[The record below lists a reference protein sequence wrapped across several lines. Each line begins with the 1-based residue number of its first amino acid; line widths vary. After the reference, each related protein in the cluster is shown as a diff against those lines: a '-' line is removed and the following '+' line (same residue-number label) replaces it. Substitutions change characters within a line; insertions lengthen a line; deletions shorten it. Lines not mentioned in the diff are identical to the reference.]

1 MSSSEQYDR
10 DADVRLIAPIYRRL
24 PKGPHGID
32 PEEVAHHQR
41 IRMHG
46 AMIEAV
52 ATRGYTDTSV
62 RHVIGLAGVSRRA
75 FYEQFANKED
85 CFMATF
91 DLIVTRTIRS
101 INNAYRAS
109 QGTTE
114 ERIQT
119 AFAAFM
125 REVQTNSKA
134 MHLVIIDAQT
144 AGLGG
149 RQRLRR
155 ATGMFEGLLANSSA
169 RASDNDSMPVP
180 DAIPVPIVRAIVGG
194 LRRSIFLCL
203 RDGHTDDLSGLTE
216 EMLRWFLVFQS
227 PAVGTLHLHRC
238 PSAPS
243 PTIAGLAPGTAD
255 GHDDRSRVLRS
266 VMDLILSE
274 DYEEVSAPR
283 IADEAGLS
291 IDEFLE
297 LYPSRD
303 ACFQDALDILG
314 DDLLRL
320 VADPSLV
327 SSEWASAVCRTVDMM
342 LEHFAANPAHAMIL
356 TVKIFDAG
364 PQAFESVVDLTYE
377 LATLLTEGA
386 PEVSNGRFAME
397 GIAGALWHTLH
408 LHAIHDQLHLLPTI
422 AEYLSYVV
430 LTPFLGA
437 EEAAQ
442 VVVRSR
448 PADLEPSL
456 STLDDGLSEEGENP
470 EAEVPGSSGDD
481 YRRLPGRRSTT
492 YVSTIPTKRETTI
505 TTISGA

>member
-1 MSSSEQYDR
+1 MSSLEQDDR
-10 DADVRLIAPIYRRL
+10 DADVGMIAPIYRRL

-32 PEEVAHHQR
+32 PQEVAHHQR

-52 ATRGYTDTSV
+52 ASRGYENTSV

-91 DLIVTRTIRS
+91 DLIVTRAIRS
-101 INNAYRAS
+101 INGAYRS
-109 QGTTE
+109 SEGLPE
-114 ERIQT
+114 ERMRT

-125 REVQTNSKA
+125 QEVQTNSKA
-134 MHLVIIDAQT
+134 LHLVVIDAQT
-144 AGLGG
+144 AGTGG

-155 ATGMFEGLLANSSA
+155 TTGMFEGLLANS
-169 RASDNDSMPVP
+169 ASPASTN

-203 RDGHTDDLSGLTE
+203 RDGRTDAMSGLAE
-216 EMLRWFLVFQS
+216 EMLRWFMIFQS
-227 PAVGTLHLHRC
+227 PAVGRLHLHRC

-243 PTIAGLAPGTAD
+243 PTIAGLAPGTA
-255 GHDDRSRVLRS
+255 GKQDDRSRVLRS
-266 VMDLILSE
+266 VMDLVLRE
-274 DYEEVSAPR
+274 EYEEVSAPR

-291 IDEFLE
+291 IDAFLE
-297 LYPSRD
+297 LYPTRD
-303 ACFQDALDILG
+303 ACFQDSLDILG
-314 DDLLRL
+314 DDLLQL

-327 SSEWASAVCRTVDMM
+327 SDEWGSAVCRTIDMV

-356 TVKIFDAG
+356 TVKIFEAG
-364 PQAFESVVDLTYE
+364 PQAFESVVDLSYE

-386 PEVSNGRFAME
+386 PEVPNGTFVVE

-408 LHAIHDQLHLLPTI
+408 LHAIHDQMHLLPTV

-430 LTPFLGA
+430 LTPFVGA
-437 EEAAQ
+437 EEAARI
-442 VVVRSR
+442 VVDSR
-448 PADLEPSL
+448 PADLESPVSAAEEASRNAEPSED
-456 STLDDGLSEEGENP
+456 SQA
-470 EAEVPGSSGDD
+470 EAAGPGRDD

-492 YVSTIPTKRETTI
+492 YVSSMPTSRDTTI